1 MTTLATRR
9 RQARRSASRIK
20 ESHNGKWLV
29 ERHDQ
34 DDGGVI
40 YEVWSEVPYRYL
52 FSIFESITLDAK
64 ALAQR
69 VVADHNKGV

>member
-1 MTTLATRR
+1 MTAIATRR
-9 RQARRSASRIK
+9 RQARRITSRIK

-29 ERHDQ
+29 ECHDQ
-34 DDGGVI
+34 DDGSVI

-52 FSIFESITLDAK
+52 FSIFESITQDAK
-64 ALAQR
+64 ALAER